1 MSAKKNLRIR
11 KIVTNPY
18 KSREGTSTEFE
29 QSFRLGT
36 QLLHQNKPQEALPHL
51 EQAFQLDGKH
61 VDAGIN
67 LSGAY
72 ILTRQFRKA
81 VEILEPLSEQA
92 PQHVMVWI
100 NLGAAYLGNP
110 VLARDAE
117 QQKAV
122 AAFEKA
128 LELNP
133 AAPSVAYNLGL
144 IYRDRNEIE
153 QAVFWFRR
161 AVQANPQDKD
171 ARSLLRRLSE
181 PDTPQ

>member
-1 MSAKKNLRIR
+1 MNVKKPARTR

-18 KSREGTSTEFE
+18 KTGGEPTAAFE
-29 QSFRLGT
+29 QAFRQGT

-51 EQAFQLDGKH
+51 EQAFHLDNQH

-81 VEILEPLSEQA
+81 VELLEPLSQQA

-110 VLARDAE
+110 VLARDEE
-117 QQKAV
+117 QLNAI
-122 AAFEKA
+122 AAFQKA

-144 IYRDRNEIE
+144 IFRDRQDIE
-153 QAVFWFRR
+153 QAIYWFRR

-171 ARSLLRRLSE
+171 ARSHLRRLTDS
-181 PDTPQ
+181 DAV